1 MRRQSLVG
9 FKLQNYSKGVI
20 MTRTYK
26 IILTATAVAVVAVP
40 AYAQMR
46 RNIRIV
52 GSSTVYPF
60 TKAVAERF
68 ARANPGI
75 PSPIVESTGTGSG
88 IKLFCNGVGAQHPDV
103 VNASRRMKASEY
115 KTCAANGVAQ
125 ITEIQVGLD
134 GITLATSKATGMSGI
149 STRDFYM
156 AVAKAP
162 FGKPNTAKTWKDV
175 NAKLPALPIR
185 IIGPAGTSGT
195 RDTVYD
201 LFMIPVCETSP
212 AIVALKKSDEAKYNS
227 ICKTIR
233 TDGAYIEAG
242 ENDNLIVQK
251 LQANVNTM
259 GIFGYSYLEEN
270 LDKVKG
276 IAFNGVAP
284 TYATVSSFQYPGARP
299 LFIYIKN
306 AHAKA
311 IPGVRQFAAEYVRE
325 TSFGPKGYLKQLG
338 LVASPDPARIRA
350 AKIATT
356 LTPLNPG
363 ALR

>member
-1 MRRQSLVG
+1 
-9 FKLQNYSKGVI
+9 
-20 MTRTYK
+20 MTRSHK
-26 IILTATAVAVVAVP
+26 IILAVTAIAVVSFP

-68 ARANPGI
+68 ARANPAI

-115 KTCAANGVAQ
+115 KACAANGVTQ

-134 GITLATSKATGMSGI
+134 GITLATSKATVISGI
-149 STRDFYM
+149 TTRDFYM
-156 AVAKAP
+156 AIAKAP

-175 NAKLPALPIR
+175 NSKLPAVPIR
-185 IIGPAGTSGT
+185 IIGPTSTSGT
-195 RDTVYD
+195 RDTIYD
-201 LFMIPVCETSP
+201 LLMVPACETSQ
-212 AIVALKKSDEAKYNS
+212 AVLALKKSDEAKYNM

-251 LQANVNTM
+251 LQANINTM

-276 IAFNGVAP
+276 VAFNSISP
-284 TYATVSSFQYPGARP
+284 SYATISSFQYPGARP

-306 AHAKA
+306 AHANA
-311 IPGVRQFAAEYVRE
+311 IPGIRQFAAGYVRE
-325 TSFGPKGYLKQLG
+325 NSFGPNGYLKQLG
-338 LVASPDPARIRA
+338 LVASPDPVRTRA
-350 AKIATT
+350 SKIATT
-356 LTPLNPG
+356 LTPLNPA

>member
-1 MRRQSLVG
+1 
-9 FKLQNYSKGVI
+9 
-20 MTRTYK
+20 MTRTHK
-26 IILTATAVAVVAVP
+26 IILTATAIAVVAVP

-75 PSPIVESTGTGSG
+75 PSPIVESTGTGGG

-115 KTCAANGVAQ
+115 KTCAANGVSQ

-134 GITLATSKATGMSGI
+134 GLALATSKATVLSGI

-175 NAKLPALPIR
+175 NSKLPAIPIR
-185 IIGPAGTSGT
+185 VYGPPSTSGT
-195 RDTVYD
+195 RDSMVD
-201 LFMIPVCETSP
+201 QFMLPACEASP
-212 AIVALKKSDEAKYNS
+212 AILALKKSDEPKYNA
-227 ICKTIR
+227 ICKAVR
-233 TDGAYIEAG
+233 TDGAFIEAG

-251 LQANVNTM
+251 LEGNVNTL
-259 GIFGYSYLEEN
+259 GVFGFSYLEEN
-270 LDKVKG
+270 FNRLKG
-276 IAFNGVAP
+276 VAMNGVQP
-284 TYATVSSFQYPGARP
+284 TIATISSFQYPGARP
-299 LFIYIKN
+299 LYIYIKN

-311 IPGVRQFAAEYVRE
+311 IPGIRQFAAEYVRE
-325 TSFGPKGYLKQLG
+325 TSFGPKGYLKQVG
-338 LVASPDPARIRA
+338 LVASPDAARIRA

>member
-1 MRRQSLVG
+1 MKRSTKILVT
-9 FKLQNYSKGVI
+9 V
-20 MTRTYK
+20 
-26 IILTATAVAVVAVP
+26 TAISVAAVP
-40 AYAQMR
+40 AFAQMR
-46 RNIRIV
+46 RNIRVV

-68 ARANPGI
+68 ARANPGV

-88 IKLFCNGVGAQHPDV
+88 IKLFCGGVGAQFPDV

-115 KTCAANGVAQ
+115 KTCAGNGVSQ

-134 GITLATSKATGMSGI
+134 GITLATSKATGISGI
-149 STRDFYM
+149 TIRDFYM
-156 AVAKAP
+156 AVAKMP

-175 NAKLPALPIR
+175 NSKLPAVPIR
-185 IIGPAGTSGT
+185 IIGPASTSGT

-201 LFMIPVCETSP
+201 LFMIPVCETSS
-212 AIVALKKSDEAKYNS
+212 AIVELKKSNEAKYNA
-227 ICKTIR
+227 ICKTLR

-251 LQANVNTM
+251 LQTNVNTM

-276 IAFNGVAP
+276 VAFNGVTP

-311 IPGVRQFAAEYVRE
+311 IPGIRQFAAEYVRE
-325 TSFGPKGYLKQLG
+325 TSFGPNGYLKQIG
-338 LVASPDPARIRA
+338 LVASPDAARVRA
-350 AKIATT
+350 ARIATT

-363 ALR
+363 ALK